1 MDKKAVA
8 LSTLSALLLA
18 SASGGDAEAQLQKS
32 TTPSINVPKMT
43 IAPPAA
49 MAGQKTP
56 ASSGTTLGAIQT
68 QRSKSISAASPAAAL
83 KLNRIQA
90 DHDSGWI
97 EHFTNGHTSTTN
109 PIGNVQ
115 KTLKSR

>member
-8 LSTLSALLLA
+8 LSGLSALLLA
-18 SASGGDAEAQLQKS
+18 STSSGDAEAQQKLAA
-32 TTPSINVPKMT
+32 PPINAPKMT
-43 IAPPAA
+43 IAPPVVNNTAR
-49 MAGQKTP
+49 
-56 ASSGTTLGAIQT
+56 AIDT
-68 QRSKSISAASPAAAL
+68 QRSKSINQASPAAVL

-90 DHDSGWI
+90 DHTSGWI

-115 KTLKSR
+115 QTLKSR